1 MAGQNLLKI
10 NAAMYFSNF
19 IDLLHFATLYHNMQQ
34 RLLENAIVILSE
46 NVIKVYHKIAQL
58 FYNKIVLFY

>member
-10 NAAMYFSNF
+10 NATMYFSSF
-19 IDLLHFATLYHNMQQ
+19 IDLLHFVTLYHNMQK
-34 RLLENAIVILSE
+34 RLLENATVILSE
-46 NVIKVYHKIAQL
+46 NVIKVYHKIVQV

>member
-10 NAAMYFSNF
+10 NATMYFSSF
-19 IDLLHFATLYHNMQQ
+19 IDLLHFVTLYHNMQE
-34 RLLENAIVILSE
+34 RLLENATVILSE
-46 NVIKVYHKIAQL
+46 NVIKVYHKIVQV